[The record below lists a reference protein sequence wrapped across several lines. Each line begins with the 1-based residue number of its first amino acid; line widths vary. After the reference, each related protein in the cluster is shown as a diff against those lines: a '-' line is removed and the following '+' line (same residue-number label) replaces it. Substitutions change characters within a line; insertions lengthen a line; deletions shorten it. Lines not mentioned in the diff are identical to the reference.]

1 MPPLEAQQ
9 RSHPW
14 PPRTRPS
21 RSRNRRPPARPLVA
35 DLPSDLEDEEI
46 EVEIGNDEKAVQS

>member
-1 MPPLEAQQ
+1 
-9 RSHPW
+9 
-14 PPRTRPS
+14 
-21 RSRNRRPPARPLVA
+21 VA